1 MNVLILLVS
10 LGIVTLGAE
19 VLVRSASI
27 VALRAGVSA
36 LFVGLTIV
44 GFGTSSPE
52 LSASVFATLEGSS
65 DVAIG
70 NVVGS
75 NIFNVAVILA
85 LTAVVKPIRVGLSAV
100 RRDLGIAF
108 FGSALL
114 LVPFGL
120 DGVIPRWLG
129 ALMFLGLVV
138 YLVTAYRADRAATA
152 SQQDLAEHEVRS
164 TLSLEEPPKKV
175 HVWYDA
181 TYVHVLLVVVG
192 LGLLVLGAKGF
203 VGSAIEIAS
212 SFGVPQD
219 VIGLTIVSAGTSLP
233 ELVTSIVAAR
243 RGNPDIAVGNVIG
256 SNIFNAL
263 GITGVAAMVA
273 PQTVSPEMLRVD
285 VPVMLLSMVVLVP
298 MMKTGNMISRAEG
311 ACLLLGFGAYLAYL
325 LIARTGGA

>member
-1 MNVLILLVS
+1 MNLLILLVS

-108 FGSALL
+108 AGSALL
-114 LVPFGL
+114 LVPFAL

-129 ALMFLGLVV
+129 AVMFVGLVA

-164 TLSLEEPPKKV
+164 TLVLDEPPQKV
-175 HVWYDA
+175 HAWYDA
-181 TYVHVLLVVVG
+181 TYVHVLLVIVG

-273 PQTVSPEMLRVD
+273 PQTVSPEMLLVD
-285 VPVMLLSMVVLVP
+285 VPVMLLSMAVLVP
-298 MMKTGNMISRAEG
+298 MMKSGNMISRTEG
-311 ACLLLGFGAYLAYL
+311 GLLLLGYGVYLTYL
-325 LIARTGGA
+325 LVARTGGA